1 VTTSQL
7 PRRTIVGAVLATALI
22 GGGIVA
28 AFAADAPATG
38 ACPSWTDPKGDA
50 STQQQGA
57 PQTGDTNLDIT
68 AATFSVVGDAIVASI
83 TTDNLSG
90 DAESSNMIT
99 GGSDAGDEFRF
110 EFTVGGK
117 AVQMYFDRLPTSDF
131 GTNSGFAPNPGGN
144 PNDPSGTAEGKVDIK
159 AKTVTITGK
168 LSELAKVV
176 GKPTAGLEVTALS
189 AWTSDTLLGQPVFD
203 YDDAATKSKVTLVD
217 GCGGGAAAPAPSAS
231 ASATPEPSP
240 SASAP
245 PAGGAPA
252 GGAPLPDCFT
262 AKDPTGD
269 AWYPASAVPSDDD
282 LDLTGVTLGTTNDAL
297 VAYFKVK
304 KLAAGPM
311 TLDGHR
317 FTLNFTFNKRAFAAA
332 GSAYKNAQSAQMRD
346 GFATSGRVGH
356 VTQLSIDPP
365 GIPPTSQEAAQRF
378 AEGSAFVASGLKYVF
393 DLKTSTVSLSL
404 PLADIT
410 KNGGA
415 SAVGA
420 TFTGVYATAATDT
433 TVISS
438 SWDVAPDGAT
448 SSSPGKLTYTVGD
461 NACFGAAAP
470 AASPLS
476 NVGAVKAQYGDVAA
490 VAAKLVDAAGA
501 AVAGKTVTFALGA
514 SKATGVTGADGVAK
528 ASLTVKDKAGKRSLA
543 ISSDDVKTAV
553 AFTVLV
559 EKTALKAV
567 GSKGAV
573 TATLTD
579 DDKKPVAGQAV
590 TFTSGSKKV
599 TAKTDAKGVAKATGL
614 PAGNVKVT
622 YAGAAGMYTATS
634 TSTKA

>member
-1 VTTSQL
+1 VTTNHL
-7 PRRTIVGAVLATALI
+7 PRRAIVGAVLATALI

-28 AFAADAPATG
+28 AFADEAPAAG
-38 ACPSWTDPKGDA
+38 ACPAWTDPKGDA
-50 STQQQGA
+50 STQQLGL

-68 AATFSVVGDAIVASI
+68 AASFAVVDDAIVASI
-83 TTDNLSG
+83 TTDALSG
-90 DAESSNMIT
+90 DAESSNIVT

-110 EFTVGGK
+110 EFTVDGK

-144 PNDPSGTAEGKVDIK
+144 PNDPSGTATGKVDIK

-189 AWTSDTLLGQPVFD
+189 AWTSDTALGQPVFD
-203 YDDAATKSKVTLVD
+203 YDDAASKEKVTLVN

-252 GGAPLPDCFT
+252 PAGGPAAGCNTF
-262 AKDPTGD
+262 ADPKGD
-269 AWYPASAVPSDDD
+269 ATIVVQGPAATPNDPD
-282 LDLTGVTLGTTNDAL
+282 LDLTGLVLQSTADSFRAYLRVDKLATRPQMSSGHAFYANFTVNKKAVQLITSAYDPAQLSQPGDALAAATAGQPVFVNPSTRMTVAGSYVPSTLKGTFDAKASMVTLTIPRAE
-297 VAYFKVK
+297 
-304 KLAAGPM
+304 LA
-311 TLDGHR
+311 
-317 FTLNFTFNKRAFAAA
+317 K
-332 GSAYKNAQSAQMRD
+332 
-346 GFATSGRVGH
+346 
-356 VTQLSIDPP
+356 
-365 GIPPTSQEAAQRF
+365 
-378 AEGSAFVASGLKYVF
+378 
-393 DLKTSTVSLSL
+393 
-404 PLADIT
+404 
-410 KNGGA
+410 
-415 SAVGA
+415 AVGGFDDGNVLTLVYGRDSA
-420 TFTGVYATAATDT
+420 TNPGAGGFFVDSTAKDNSTGATAADA
-433 TVISS
+433 
-438 SWDVAPDGAT
+438 W
-448 SSSPGKLTYTVGD
+448 TVGD
-461 NACFGAAAP
+461 NACFAAAAP
-470 AASPLS
+470 AASPLT

-490 VAAKLVDAAGA
+490 VGAKLVDAAGA
-501 AVAGKTVTFALGA
+501 AVAGKTVTFALGG
-514 SKATGVTGADGVAK
+514 STATGVTGADGVAK

-543 ISSDDVKTAV
+543 ISADDAKTAV

-559 EKTALKAV
+559 EKTALKAA

-614 PAGNVKVT
+614 PAGNVKVS
-622 YAGAAGMYTATS
+622 YAGATGMYAAAS
-634 TSTKA
+634 TSAKA